1 MKTRT
6 KLLSAAV
13 VGLTLLGG
21 IYIAHSQDVSRWA
34 CARNGGHDGPW
45 TSARHGHAANGT
57 AR

>member
-21 IYIAHSQDVSRWA
+21 IYIAHSQDMGPPFGL
-34 CARNGGHDGPW
+34 CAEWR
-45 TSARHGHAANGT
+45 A
-57 AR
+57 